1 MLVGEDLKKGRWKEE
16 DGVAGH
22 CDRESI
28 VWCASRASLWHWSP
42 VGAGRVSGLLFWL
55 VWDFLFFSHFPSLF
69 LGEVSPRSGSQAG
82 ASETTSCLCH
92 QLSLALS
99 VLPYWLNRWR
109 TFEWQAPFCSPSHL
123 PQTQHTE
130 ESSIFIPSP
139 PFLCFESFIC
149 KLGDKTYGANLQQIN
164 SDPGWLST
172 PDIQWELL
180 DAQHLSVFEALPYSL
195 PKCVG
200 KECQQRHSRPI
211 ICILPTRWHYQRK
224 LILCNTPRLS

>member
-139 PFLCFESFIC
+139 TL
-149 KLGDKTYGANLQQIN
+149 
-164 SDPGWLST
+164 
-172 PDIQWELL
+172 
-180 DAQHLSVFEALPYSL
+180 SL
-195 PKCVG
+195 PFCVLS
-200 KECQQRHSRPI
+200 HSYVNSEI
-211 ICILPTRWHYQRK
+211 KHMVLICNKSTVTQADSLLRIFSESY
-224 LILCNTPRLS
+224 